1 MLQWRHFFP
10 HPSRNIDG
18 ITNTISATIKYA
30 FTYSKQTISFLD
42 VQVYLSESRN
52 LRAKLYKKTLPLW
65 QYFPSTSNPLL
76 SCKEGMIYSQA
87 LRYNMIISEGS
98 IPQEELNNITH
109 ILLDCAYPLHLI
121 IQNIKRPS
129 FTLAVSL
136 DETHLDAVRV
146 LI

>member
-1 MLQWRHFFP
+1 MFRSTFLNPEILEQ
-10 HPSRNIDG
+10 N
-18 ITNTISATIKYA
+18 
-30 FTYSKQTISFLD
+30 FT
-42 VQVYLSESRN
+42 
-52 LRAKLYKKTLPLW
+52 KKTLSLW
-65 QYFPSTSNPLL
+65 QYFTSTSNPLL
-76 SCKEGMIYSQA
+76 SCKEGMIYSEA

-129 FTLAVSL
+129 FKLAVSL

>member
-1 MLQWRHFFP
+1 MFRSTFLNPEILEQ
-10 HPSRNIDG
+10 N
-18 ITNTISATIKYA
+18 
-30 FTYSKQTISFLD
+30 FT
-42 VQVYLSESRN
+42 
-52 LRAKLYKKTLPLW
+52 KKTLSLW
-65 QYFPSTSNPLL
+65 QYFTSTSNPLL

-129 FTLAVSL
+129 FKLAVSL
-136 DETHLDAVRV
+136 WNPPWRGEGAYLTKRFQTCASTRRTRQSDAATFD
-146 LI
+146 

>member
-1 MLQWRHFFP
+1 MLQWRHFFS

-18 ITNTISATIKYA
+18 ITNTISPTIKYA
-30 FTYSKQTISFLD
+30 FTYSKQAISFLD

-65 QYFPSTSNPLL
+65 QYFTSTSNPLL

-129 FTLAVSL
+129 FILAVSL